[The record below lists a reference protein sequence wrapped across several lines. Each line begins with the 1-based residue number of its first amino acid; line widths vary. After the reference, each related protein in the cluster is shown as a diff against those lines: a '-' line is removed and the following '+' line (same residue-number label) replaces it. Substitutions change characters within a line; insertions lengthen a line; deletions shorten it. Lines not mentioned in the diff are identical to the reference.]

1 MQMKYMYAEN
11 NHTYKRKPIKLSQV
25 YSSNIVDKDM
35 LQNGMIIIFRNI
47 SSFCIHLLNPFQAYI
62 IYNMGLR

>member
-1 MQMKYMYAEN
+1 MQIKYAEN
-11 NHTYKRKPIKLSQV
+11 NHTYERKSIKFSQV
-25 YSSNIVDKDM
+25 CSSNIAHKDM
-35 LQNGMIIIFRNI
+35 LQNGMIIVFRNI

>member
-25 YSSNIVDKDM
+25 CSSNIAHKNM
-35 LQNGMIIIFRNI
+35 LQNATLAQSNSGV
-47 SSFCIHLLNPFQAYI
+47 HYI
-62 IYNMGLR
+62 YITWD